1 MFDSPKGGTELMYE
15 ELMQRL
21 PQFYKDRYSIFNY
34 ISQADF
40 TKKTIYWCQLS
51 YDQEAIQFLKDE
63 SNINLIDY
71 FVFVSY
77 WQYEKFRQTFNI
89 PAFKCHILKNASIGI
104 SDKMITTNNKLK
116 ICYTSTPW
124 RGLDILLKAW
134 EILQPKNCELHV
146 FSSCKIYGKDFA
158 EQDSLYQELY
168 DTCEV
173 LPNVVYRGSIPN
185 EDLRKELLH
194 FDILAYPNTFE
205 ETSCIAV
212 IEALSAGLRV
222 VTSSLG
228 ALPETTEGFAKIYPF
243 YPNKQIHA
251 QKFAEVLKY
260 EIELMSRGKLNRQLQ
275 FQQDYYRNKWSW
287 DSRIN
292 DWIDF
297 LDNSV
302 LTEEDF
308 YTKNSWDKDIFKEC
322 FISNDY
328 GVTQLD
334 ENDVVIDLGAHI
346 GSFSRMCY
354 NYGSRR
360 IYGFEA
366 DTINFEF
373 YEKNKREGMTCV
385 NKAVWRSDID
395 VETLKFDSNIVD
407 ANTGMGTF
415 FGEGT
420 IEVQCVKLDDVLEKF
435 NTVRVIKIDVEGS
448 EYPILY
454 TSKKLDKVKE
464 IVGEF
469 HEDRCFEYYND
480 YAPNR
485 EGLKSFLEDNG
496 FEVVQMESSLWSA
509 TCGNFK
515 AIKKQ

>member
-1 MFDSPKGGTELMYE
+1 MFTKPMGGTELMYE
-15 ELMQRL
+15 ELMRRL

-34 ISQADF
+34 IPQADF

-51 YDQEAIQFLKDE
+51 YDQEAIKFLQEE

-77 WQYEKFRQTFNI
+77 WQYEKFRQLFNV
-89 PAFKCHILKNASIGI
+89 PAFKCHVLKNACIGVENRI
-104 SDKMITTNNKLK
+104 VGTSNKLK

-124 RGLDILLKAW
+124 RGLDVLLKAW
-134 EILQPKNCELHV
+134 ELLNPENCELHI
-146 FSSCKIYGKDFA
+146 FSSCQIYGEEFGKQDDLYKD
-158 EQDSLYQELY
+158 LY
-168 DTCEV
+168 DACKT

-185 EDLRKELLH
+185 EELRKELLH

-212 IEALSAGLRV
+212 IEALSSGLRV

-228 ALPETTEGFAKIYPF
+228 ALPETTEGWAKMYPF
-243 YPNKQIHA
+243 YPNKEIHA
-251 QKFAEVLKY
+251 QKFAEILKY
-260 EIELMSRGKLNRQLQ
+260 EIELMSRGKLNRHLQLQ
-275 FQQDYYRNKWSW
+275 ANFYKHKWSW
-287 DSRIN
+287 ENRI
-292 DWIDF
+292 DEWIEF
-297 LDNSV
+297 LDNAI
-302 LTEEDF
+302 LLEEGF
-308 YTKNSWDKDIFKEC
+308 ETKNSWDKDIFKES

-328 GVTQLD
+328 GISELN
-334 ENDVVIDLGAHI
+334 ENDVIIDLGGHI
-346 GSFSRMCY
+346 GSFSRMCHK
-354 NYGSRR
+354 NGSRR
-360 IYGFEA
+360 IFGFEA
-366 DTINFEF
+366 DNINFK
-373 YEKNKREGMTCV
+373 YYQANSLDGMTCV

-420 IEVQCVKLDDVLEKF
+420 IEVECVKLDDVLENF
-435 NTVRVIKIDVEGS
+435 ESVRILKIDVEGS

-454 TSKKLDKVKE
+454 TSKKLDKVQE

-485 EGLKSFLEDNG
+485 EGLTSFLQDNG
-496 FEVVQMESSLWSA
+496 FEVVQMQSSSWSA

-515 AIKKQ
+515 AIKK